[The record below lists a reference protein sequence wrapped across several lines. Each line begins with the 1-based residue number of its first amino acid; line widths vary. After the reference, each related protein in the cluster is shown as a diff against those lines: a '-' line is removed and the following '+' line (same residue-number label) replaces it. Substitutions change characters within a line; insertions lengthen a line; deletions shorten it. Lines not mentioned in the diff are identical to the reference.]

1 MLKRIVFIALV
12 LVVAPGLGSLMV
24 VGVWRSRKALGVARA
39 LDRDPFMHEV
49 E

>member
-12 LVVAPGLGSLMV
+12 PVVAPRLGSWMV
-24 VGVWRSRKALGVARA
+24 VEGMA